1 MTGWIKTSLGELCNI
16 TMGQSPPSNTYE
28 VMKELRIKNEQLPKG
43 WIQATIDDLVS
54 SNGLFCDGDWI
65 ESKDQDLN
73 GKVRLIQLADI
84 GDGIFKDKSS
94 RHLTYEKSI
103 ELGCTYLLKDDLLIA
118 RLPDPLGR
126 ACIFPLDG
134 NKKYVTAVDICI
146 VRPNFEDLSIKFLLY
161 LINSPQIRKKIDQSK
176 SGSTRMRIA
185 RKNLA
190 KIHLSIAPKYEQ
202 LRIVAKIEELFS
214 ELDNG
219 VESLK
224 KAREQLKTYRQAVL
238 KYAFEGKLT
247 QEWREQQKQAGDPPE
262 PAEKLLERIRKEREA
277 HYQKQVEEWNKAC
290 EKAIKNCSKKPARP
304 RKPKDLPPLTEKE
317 LAELPVLPEGWG
329 WCRAGELFSYVT
341 SGSRGWAKYYSTD
354 GAIFIRIANLDFDSL
369 KIDLNDN
376 NIQHVAPPAN
386 SEGTRTKIKA
396 GDFLFSITGYLGMF
410 AIAPKL
416 NSSAYI
422 NQHIALARPLDC
434 FEKKYVGY
442 YCTSKT
448 GGFYC
453 LNKSQK
459 GATKAGLTL
468 DDIRLFPVPICSIS
482 EQVRVVSEIETRL
495 SVCDQLEQTI
505 EDSLKKAEAL
515 RQSILKKSF
524 EGELTREW
532 RAEHPELISGENSA
546 ESLLARIREEKES
559 QRKNSPQRLKGRKGK
574 SNK

>member
-1 MTGWIKTSLGELCNI
+1 MERLSGNPIKSPEGWVKTTLGEIL
-16 TMGQSPPSNTYE
+16 S
-28 VMKELRIKNEQLPKG
+28 
-43 WIQATIDDLVS
+43 
-54 SNGLFCDGDWI
+54 
-65 ESKDQDLN
+65 ESKEKFYPN
-73 GKVRLIQLADI
+73 
-84 GDGIFKDKSS
+84 KSS
-94 RHLTYEKSI
+94 
-103 ELGCTYLLKDDLLIA
+103 
-118 RLPDPLGR
+118 
-126 ACIFPLDG
+126 
-134 NKKYVTAVDICI
+134 NKKYIGLEHIEKDTGSLNGYGNSSEI
-146 VRPNFEDLSIKFLLY
+146 LSTKNTFNNGDLLY
-161 LINSPQIRKKIDQSK
+161 GKLRPYLNKAAVPDFDGVCSTDILVFKKHDHLFNNFIKYRLLSRDFVNFAQLNVSGVQHPRINKKLIDTFSIYFPPLAEQHQIVS
-176 SGSTRMRIA
+176 
-185 RKNLA
+185 
-190 KIHLSIAPKYEQ
+190 
-202 LRIVAKIEELFS
+202 KIEELFS

-219 VESLK
+219 IESLK

-238 KYAFEGKLT
+238 KYAFEGKMT
-247 QEWREQQKQAGDPPE
+247 QEWREQQIQAGNPPE
-262 PAEKLLERIRKEREA
+262 PAEKLLERIKKEREA
-277 HYQKQVEEWNKAC
+277 HYQNQVEEWKKAC
-290 EKAIKNCSKKPARP
+290 EQAKKDGSKKLARP
-304 RKPKDLPPLTEKE
+304 KKPKDLPPLTKRE
-317 LAELPVLPEGWG
+317 LADLPELPEGWG

-376 NIQHVAPPAN
+376 NIQYVAPPAN

-442 YCTSKT
+442 YCISKT

-515 RQSILKKSF
+515 RQSILKKAF

-532 RAEHPELISGENSA
+532 RLAYPELISGENSA
-546 ESLLARIREEKES
+546 ESLLARIREEKARLNEDGKKRRS
-559 QRKNSPQRLKGRKGK
+559 GKIRK
-574 SNK
+574 

>member
-1 MTGWIKTSLGELCNI
+1 MTGWIKTSLGELCDI

-28 VMKELRIKNEQLPKG
+28 VMKELRINNEELPKG

-84 GDGIFKDKSS
+84 GDGIFKDKSN

-126 ACIFPLDG
+126 ACIFPLVG

-202 LRIVAKIEELFS
+202 LRIVEKIEELFS

-238 KYAFEGKLT
+238 KYAFEGKMT
-247 QEWREQQKQAGDPPE
+247 QEWREQQIQAGNPPE
-262 PAEKLLERIRKEREA
+262 PAEKLLELIKKEREVY
-277 HYQKQVEEWNKAC
+277 YQKQVAEWKKAC
-290 EKAIKNCSKKPARP
+290 EQAEKVGSKKPAKP

-317 LAELPVLPEGWG
+317 LDELPELPEGWG
-329 WCRAGELFSYVT
+329 WVKLGSLIQKPKYGTSKKCDYNIKGTGVLRIPNISNGYIDPLDLKFAKFEDNELNDLKLQEGDILTIRSNGSVDLVGKCGLVGKKDKCFVYAGYLIRLRVYSEKILPKYLLNIMSSSDLRIQIVSKAKST
-341 SGSRGWAKYYSTD
+341 SGV
-354 GAIFIRIANLDFDSL
+354 
-369 KIDLNDN
+369 N
-376 NIQHVAPPAN
+376 NINAQELCSLRIPLPPIYEQA
-386 SEGTRTKIKA
+386 
-396 GDFLFSITGYLGMF
+396 
-410 AIAPKL
+410 AI
-416 NSSAYI
+416 I
-422 NQHIALARPLDC
+422 
-434 FEKKYVGY
+434 
-442 YCTSKT
+442 
-448 GGFYC
+448 
-453 LNKSQK
+453 
-459 GATKAGLTL
+459 
-468 DDIRLFPVPICSIS
+468 
-482 EQVRVVSEIETRL
+482 SEIETRL
-495 SVCDQLEQTI
+495 SVCDKLEQTI

-515 RQSILKKSF
+515 RQSILKKAF

-532 RAEHPELISGENSA
+532 RLAHPEMISGENSA

-559 QRKNSPQRLKGRKGK
+559 LRKNSPQRPKGRKGK

>member
-1 MTGWIKTSLGELCNI
+1 MLAFENLRESLPENWEIAKLDDVCEILDRQRIPVNIKDRQSRISGKDKSLLFPYYGATGQVGWIDDYIFDGEYILLGEDGAPFL
-16 TMGQSPPSNTYE
+16 E
-28 VMKELRIKNEQLPKG
+28 V
-43 WIQATIDDLVS
+43 
-54 SNGLFCDGDWI
+54 
-65 ESKDQDLN
+65 
-73 GKVRLIQLADI
+73 
-84 GDGIFKDKSS
+84 FKDKAYIVNGKFWVNNHAHILKSYSS
-94 RHLTYEKSI
+94 NR
-103 ELGCTYLLKDDLLIA
+103 YLCHYLNQVDYRYFVTGTTRLKLNQAAMNQIPIKVPP
-118 RLPDPLGR
+118 LPEQH
-126 ACIFPLDG
+126 A
-134 NKKYVTAVDICI
+134 I
-146 VRPNFEDLSIKFLLY
+146 VE
-161 LINSPQIRKKIDQSK
+161 
-176 SGSTRMRIA
+176 
-185 RKNLA
+185 
-190 KIHLSIAPKYEQ
+190 
-202 LRIVAKIEELFS
+202 KIEELFS
-214 ELDNG
+214 ELNNG

-247 QEWREQQKQAGDPPE
+247 QEWREQQIQAGNPPE

-277 HYQKQVEEWNKAC
+277 YYQKQVEEWNKAC
-290 EKAIKNCSKKPARP
+290 EQAIKDGSKKPAKP

-317 LAELPVLPEGWG
+317 LAELPELPEGWG

-354 GAIFIRIANLDFDSL
+354 GAIFLRIANLDFDSL

-442 YCTSKT
+442 YCISKT

-482 EQVRVVSEIETRL
+482 EQVRVVSEIEARL
-495 SVCDQLEQTI
+495 SVCDKLEQTI

-515 RQSILKKSF
+515 RQSILKKAF

-532 RAEHPELISGENSA
+532 RAAHPELISGENSA
-546 ESLLARIREEKES
+546 ESLLARIREEKAKLS
-559 QRKNSPQRLKGRKGK
+559 KKPPQRLKGRRGK